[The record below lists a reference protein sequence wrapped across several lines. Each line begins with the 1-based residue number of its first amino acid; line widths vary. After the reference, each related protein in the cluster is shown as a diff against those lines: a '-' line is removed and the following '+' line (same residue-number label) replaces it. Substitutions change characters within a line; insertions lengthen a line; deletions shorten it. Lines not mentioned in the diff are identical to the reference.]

1 MHTDYNKYP
10 FTILR
15 NASLSR
21 VYRLFRTMG
30 LRHIVVVSRK
40 NKVVGIITRKDLTH
54 LEEKITSRRY
64 ANLDLDLD
72 DTADSS
78 DS

>member
-1 MHTDYNKYP
+1 
-10 FTILR
+10 
-15 NASLSR
+15 
-21 VYRLFRTMG
+21 MG